1 MNSMNEVK
9 MQSLGKALRILDY
22 FQVDR
27 PEGKVTEISDY
38 FGYTKSNV

>member
-1 MNSMNEVK
+1 MCPRIQMNSMNEVK

-27 PEGKVTEISDY
+27 P
-38 FGYTKSNV
+38 